1 MKLLKFIVV
10 FLLIVSLVNAGELNS
25 YEKIKAGIE
34 LNSGINLE
42 LLPGYRLDYLT
53 INLSFMPKND
63 YLQKVSN
70 TFYSNPEGELISPG
84 TWKYTKAEN
93 SIDYGV
99 NSVVDSNI
107 KVYKIKNK
115 IEFPYDYSG
124 LEQYLESTE
133 NINSDDSRI
142 IEKANELASG
152 NNDLYEVVA
161 LTGEWVNA
169 NINYNLTTLT
179 ENVNQNASWTFE
191 NRYGVCDEITTL
203 FISMLRSVGIPAK
216 FVSGIAYTDQINGFG
231 SHAWAEVY
239 FPEIGWVPFDV
250 TYGQY
255 GYVDSTHVKM
265 RESIDPSEPSV
276 TYQWRANNVKID
288 AKEMNVN
295 ASFLEKGNVYDEKVN
310 VKLSLPETEYKFNS
324 YIPVVV
330 ELENLEDY
338 YKVYSLYLS
347 KTPTI
352 INESRKDVL
361 LKPFERK
368 YASFLIPVENGDRGY
383 IYTSLIEINNFF
395 GKSYNETIKYSDEYS
410 LFSKEDALNY
420 INGFVVVSEKDY
432 TKQARLICNKTKFYT
447 YEEVSLNCVIENRGN
462 SVLNNLNIC
471 LLQECHNLNLN
482 ILEKKQISFKPKL
495 NLGENNFEINI
506 NSLDI
511 SAKQPIKL
519 KLLGEPVF
527 NVYSSKYDS
536 IVNYTG
542 NYEIILRINAEDIK
556 NLKII
561 SDGKIIA
568 NLAGIKRSAEIK
580 MPFEGGFFY
589 GNSGEL
595 LFEYSDENNV
605 NYSKLM
611 QVDIKVVNVPLLRNK
626 DFLISIGIVLI
637 LII

>member
-1 MKLLKFIVV
+1 
-10 FLLIVSLVNAGELNS
+10 
-25 YEKIKAGIE
+25 
-34 LNSGINLE
+34 
-42 LLPGYRLDYLT
+42 
-53 INLSFMPKND
+53 
-63 YLQKVSN
+63 
-70 TFYSNPEGELISPG
+70 
-84 TWKYTKAEN
+84 
-93 SIDYGV
+93 
-99 NSVVDSNI
+99 
-107 KVYKIKNK
+107 
-115 IEFPYDYSG
+115 
-124 LEQYLESTE
+124 
-133 NINSDDSRI
+133 
-142 IEKANELASG
+142 
-152 NNDLYEVVA
+152 
-161 LTGEWVNA
+161 
-169 NINYNLTTLT
+169 
-179 ENVNQNASWTFE
+179 
-191 NRYGVCDEITTL
+191 
-203 FISMLRSVGIPAK
+203 
-216 FVSGIAYTDQINGFG
+216 
-231 SHAWAEVY
+231 
-239 FPEIGWVPFDV
+239 
-250 TYGQY
+250 
-255 GYVDSTHVKM
+255 
-265 RESIDPSEPSV
+265 
-276 TYQWRANNVKID
+276 
-288 AKEMNVN
+288 
-295 ASFLEKGNVYDEKVN
+295 
-310 VKLSLPETEYKFNS
+310 LPETEYKFNS

-637 LII
+637 LIIGFLVYYLHRMNRKLDVPVKKSIKK